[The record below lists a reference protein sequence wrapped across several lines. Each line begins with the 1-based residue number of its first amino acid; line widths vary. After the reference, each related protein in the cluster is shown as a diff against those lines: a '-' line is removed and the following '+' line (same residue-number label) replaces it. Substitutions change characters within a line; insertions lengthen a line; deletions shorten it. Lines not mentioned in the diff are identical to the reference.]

1 MLIAWCFAEIIRNVY
16 YTSSLLGL
24 TVTSHYFSYSTL
36 ELARHHFIHA
46 ITWLRYT
53 AFYILYPVGAGS
65 EYALILASFPP
76 FPTNTPTVGGWTK
89 GKKST
94 GIVEG
99 LSGRAARWIAGW
111 GWDAWAKVPLII
123 IWPAST

>member
-24 TVTSHYFSYSTL
+24 TVPSHYFSYSTL
-36 ELARHHFIHA
+36 ELARHRFIHT

-65 EYALILASFPP
+65 EYALILASFPS
-76 FPTNTPTVGGWTK
+76 FPATTPTVGGWTK
-89 GKKST
+89 GEKST
-94 GIVEG
+94 GTVEG
-99 LSGRAARWIAGW
+99 LSGRTARWIAGW